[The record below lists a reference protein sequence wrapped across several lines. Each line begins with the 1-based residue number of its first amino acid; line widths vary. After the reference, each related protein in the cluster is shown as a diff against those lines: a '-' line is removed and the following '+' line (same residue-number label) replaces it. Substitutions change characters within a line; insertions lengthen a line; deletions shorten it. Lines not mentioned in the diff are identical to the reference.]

1 MGTLDAC
8 SRYKIV
14 NLLVHSRDS
23 GWPAGRGIKINVHN
37 TMPEVTFNSIA
48 VVTAMKFTYLALKGE
63 FEMGLLSWL
72 IVGLI
77 AGWLAN
83 QMMRGGRGNAV
94 TDIVVGIVG
103 ALVGGFLAGQLF
115 GVPNAVNGINVGSIV
130 VAFLGA
136 IVAIAVVR
144 ALPGRSPL

>member
-1 MGTLDAC
+1 MGV
-8 SRYKIV
+8 I
-14 NLLVHSRDS
+14 
-23 GWPAGRGIKINVHN
+23 
-37 TMPEVTFNSIA
+37 
-48 VVTAMKFTYLALKGE
+48 
-63 FEMGLLSWL
+63 SWI

-103 ALVGGFLAGQLF
+103 GIVGGFLAAQLF
-115 GVPNAVNGINVGSIV
+115 GVPNAVNGINLGSIV

-136 IVAIAVVR
+136 IVAIVLVR